1 MQIGNKTIT
10 FRMSAA
16 YVAKLALL
24 TALSFA
30 LYLAKFNLPIMFP
43 SFLEMQFSEL
53 PALLAGFSMGPVAGV
68 LVVVFKCLLKFPLTS
83 TAFVGELTD
92 MLLGIVIILPASL
105 IYMFKKDKKH
115 AALGL
120 TASTILTVVV
130 AVVVNRF
137 ISIPFY
143 TELYFG
149 GNFNA
154 IVGVCSALYPN
165 ATADTFYA
173 FYLGLG
179 IVPFNLLRCAIMSL
193 LTFLLYKKLSAILH
207 WEGSSLIHRLSGVY
221 ESDSEEETFE
231 LAKKVANTLKGG
243 ETVLLSGDL
252 GAGKT
257 TFAKGLAAALGVEE
271 EVTSPTFTVMNVYE
285 DGRLP
290 LYHLD
295 MYRIED
301 ESETEELGFEE
312 TIPQN
317 AVKVVEWNKLQNLT
331 GRVIDVKITGGDD
344 NCRIFEISDS
354 AEQKP
359 HGKKEKIKKERTAPA
374 KIAIEKGQ
382 A

>member
-24 TALSFA
+24 TALAFA
-30 LYLAKFNLPIMFP
+30 LYLAKFNLPAIFP

-68 LVVVFKCLLKFPLTS
+68 LVVIFKCLLKFPLTS

-92 MLLGIVIILPASL
+92 MLLGVAIVLPASL
-105 IYMFKKDKKH
+105 IYLRRKDKKH
-115 AALGL
+115 AAIGL
-120 TASTILTVVV
+120 AVSTVCAV
-130 AVVVNRF
+130 AVALLVNRY

-143 TELYFG
+143 TTLYFD

-154 IVGVCSALYPN
+154 IVGMCSVIYPN

-179 IVPFNLLRCAIMSL
+179 IVPFNLLRCAIMAL
-193 LTFLLYKKLSAILH
+193 LTFLLYKRLSKILH
-207 WEGSSLIHRLSGVY
+207 WEGISLIHRLSGSY
-221 ESDSEEETFE
+221 ECENEEETYA
-231 LAKKVANTLKGG
+231 LAKKVADTLKGG

-257 TFAKGLAAALGVEE
+257 TFTKGLAKALGVEE
-271 EVTSPTFTVMNVYE
+271 EVTSPTFTVLNVYE

-290 LYHLD
+290 LYHMD
-295 MYRIED
+295 MYRMENGDELGELGIED
-301 ESETEELGFEE
+301 T
-312 TIPQN
+312 TPAN
-317 AVKVVEWNKLQNLT
+317 AVKVIEWNKFENLT
-331 GRVIDVKITGGDD
+331 GRVIDVKITVEGE
-344 NCRIFEISDS
+344 NERIFEISDS
-354 AEQKP
+354 AE
-359 HGKKEKIKKERTAPA
+359 HKKEHRTFAFTKKADGKA
-374 KIAIEKGQ
+374 V
-382 A
+382 